1 MSTVAY
7 AQLTNRRDSAA
18 PNTSSTTAP
27 PGIGRYADMLSALVP
42 AEVLGLHGLIISLT
56 TTTSSDK
63 TIRIDYPQTLCVTFW
78 ALVALSVFLY
88 VVPRCCGGR
97 WDRWDFARMLIPPFA
112 FAGWTMLQR
121 TTAFDAAFPSIE
133 ATPRTVIALF
143 LAVILGAVATALASK
158 ADQKPPPN

>member
-88 VVPRCCGGR
+88 VVPN
-97 WDRWDFARMLIPPFA
+97 
-112 FAGWTMLQR
+112 
-121 TTAFDAAFPSIE
+121 
-133 ATPRTVIALF
+133 
-143 LAVILGAVATALASK
+143 AVAVGGTAGTSLVCLFHRLHSQ
-158 ADQKPPPN
+158 D